1 MLNVFVG
8 IAGSMPSA
16 VHEDLSYLEDVLLGN
31 LTNLPLCHR
40 PDTECRFMTQGV
52 FENPLVS
59 SSADFFSV

>member
-16 VHEDLSYLEDVLLGN
+16 VHEAERSDLSCLEDVLLGN
-31 LTNLPLCHR
+31 LTKLPICHR
-40 PDTECRFMTQGV
+40 VSICDTKC